1 MNETILVCLSP
12 SPSNMQVIQK
22 AYRSLHEN
30 DKMIAVYVS
39 NHKQGLNETEQRQ
52 LDKNIE
58 AASNLNADIEI
69 IYADDVANQ
78 IIRYANLYKIK
89 RIIIGKSVYK
99 KRGPLDRKSVV

>member
-22 AYRSLHEN
+22 AYRSLHEH

-69 IYADDVANQ
+69 IYADDVLIKLFDMQ
-78 IIRYANLYKIK
+78 IFIK
-89 RIIIGKSVYK
+89 LRELLSARAFIK
-99 KRGPLDRKSVV
+99 KEGRLSIL